1 MAEETIEARLSALE
15 SKVASLETSS
25 TSASSVASDVAAIK
39 TALHSVG
46 SATPLGGSDGGAN
59 YVAWRKANPPAK
71 PVSAAT
77 KAKAAK

>member
-15 SKVASLETSS
+15 SKVASLETGS
-25 TSASSVASDVAAIK
+25 TSSASLASDVAALK
-39 TALHSVG
+39 TALHSIG

-59 YVAWRKANPPAK
+59 YVAWRKANPQAK
-71 PVSAAT
+71 PAAAAA